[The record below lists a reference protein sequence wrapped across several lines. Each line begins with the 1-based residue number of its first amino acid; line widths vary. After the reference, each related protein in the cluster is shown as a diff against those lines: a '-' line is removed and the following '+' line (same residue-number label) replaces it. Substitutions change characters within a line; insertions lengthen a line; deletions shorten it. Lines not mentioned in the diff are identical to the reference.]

1 MPIVL
6 LLMALAT
13 ARAETPVNFER
24 EVRPLLSEKCFQ
36 CHGPDSDTRMA
47 GLRLDLKDSAF
58 AARKNGTPV
67 VPGKP
72 EASLLYQRIGAPDP
86 NRRMPPP
93 YAHKTLDPNQV
104 ELLKRWIAQGAP
116 WQEHW
121 AFRAPV
127 KPAPPAV
134 RNVAWVRNPIDR
146 FVLHALEA
154 DGLTPAAA
162 AGRRT
167 LLRRVALDLTGLPPT
182 PAEIELY
189 LKDTSP
195 QAYEHMVDRYLAS
208 PHYGEQRAHFWL
220 DAARYGDTHGI
231 HFDNYREIWPYR
243 DWVVGAFNRDEPFD
257 RFSIEQLAGD
267 LLPKP
272 TLDQMIATGFHR
284 CGVTTNEAGII
295 EDEYAEIYAKDRA
308 DTTAAVWLGLTVGC
322 ATCHDH
328 KFDPISQKDFY
339 GLGAFFRNTT
349 QKIMDGN
356 VQDPP
361 PTIFVPAQTD
371 RTRWEQTQQRLA
383 KVRSGMASAGAAA
396 AAAEPFARWSGKLAI
411 GAATHPL
418 DAKDELFAAD
428 ARALAAAPGDQRL
441 GEADVPGV
449 DAVVFPGSGGV
460 RAAKAPKLDPA
471 QPFSISVSFLLP
483 ADAKKNYVVAA
494 QQNSRDKNRG
504 WVLDVNGAS
513 VGLRLVGDGGR
524 AIEIR
529 APQAQDLRHG
539 EWNRVVAT
547 YDGSRRQYGL
557 ALYVNGR
564 AAPPRGLLSQTAELQ
579 GDLGDAPPLVIGK
592 SLAGGAVADL
602 RIFDRALTE
611 SEARAAGEWTAVEG
625 ALTRDAAHRSDA
637 DRAALLDYYLFH
649 DDDGYRALVRE
660 KTELDEEAHA
670 IERRGANTLVMQE
683 RADAKPFA
691 YVLYRGA
698 YDQKRDRVD
707 ARTPAILPP
716 MTAAM
721 PHNRLGF
728 AEWLFT
734 PGQPLTARV
743 AVNRM
748 WQEIFG
754 TGIVKTVDDFG
765 SQGEP
770 PSNQQLLDWLAV
782 DFRESGWDMKRF
794 YRQILL
800 SATYRQD
807 ALTTPEKLTKDP
819 ENRLLSRGPR
829 FRLDGET
836 IRDYALAASGLLAPE
851 IGGPPVRPYQPE
863 GVWDA
868 VAMEGSNT
876 RFYKQD
882 AGDGLYRRSLY
893 TLWKRAAPP
902 ASMEIFNAPSR
913 ENCTVRRERTNTPL
927 QALVTMDDP
936 QFVEAARVLAGRSME
951 NSPNFDEQL
960 DYIATRVL
968 IRPLTVKERQIAR
981 RSFDA
986 FREHYR
992 EDPEGAAALLNT
1004 GARKPDPA
1012 LAQADFAAMTMLTN
1026 QLLNLD
1032 EVLNQ

>member
-1 MPIVL
+1 MLIVL
-6 LLMALAT
+6 LLLLALPA
-13 ARAETPVNFER
+13 AWAESPVNFER

-36 CHGPDSDTRMA
+36 CHGPDSGTRMA
-47 GLRLDLKDSAF
+47 GLRLDLKDSAL
-58 AARKNGTPV
+58 AARKNGTPI

-72 EASLLYQRIGAPDP
+72 EASLVYQRVSAPDV

-93 YAHKTLDPNQV
+93 YAHKTLDAAQV
-104 ELLKRWIAQGAP
+104 EVLKRWIAQGAP

-127 KPAPPAV
+127 KPTPPAV
-134 RNVAWVRNPIDR
+134 RNAAWVRGPIDR
-146 FVLHALEA
+146 FVLRGIEA
-154 DGLTPAAA
+154 AGLTPAPEAD
-162 AGRRT
+162 RRT
-167 LLRRVALDLTGLPPT
+167 LLRRVALDLTGLPPA

-189 LKDTSP
+189 LKDASP

-243 DWVVGAFNRDEPFD
+243 DWVVAAFNRDQPFD

-267 LLPKP
+267 LLPNP

-361 PTIFVPAQTD
+361 PTIFVPAPAD
-371 RTRWEQTQQRLA
+371 RAKWEQTGQRLK
-383 KVRSGMASAGAAA
+383 KVRAEMAEAAQA
-396 AAAEPFARWSGKLAI
+396 PSEAFARWREKLAI
-411 GAATHPL
+411 GAMTHPL
-418 DAKDELFAAD
+418 EAKDEIFAAD
-428 ARALAAAPGDQRL
+428 VRALAAAPGDQRL
-441 GEADVPGV
+441 GEADVPGIA
-449 DAVVFPGSGGV
+449 AVVFPESGGV
-460 RAAKAPKLDPA
+460 NAAKAPKLDPA
-471 QPFSISVSFLLP
+471 QPFSISVRFLLP
-483 ADAKKNYVVAA
+483 AAKKNYVIAA
-494 QQNSRDKNRG
+494 QQNAKEKGRG
-504 WVLDVNGAS
+504 WALDVSGAS

-524 AIEIR
+524 SIEVR
-529 APQAQDLRHG
+529 APEALDLRRG
-539 EWNRVVAT
+539 EWNSVVAT

-557 ALYVNGR
+557 ALYVNGH
-564 AAPPRGLLSQTAELQ
+564 AAPPRGLSGQTAELQ
-579 GDLGDAPPLVIGK
+579 GELGEGAPLTIGK
-592 SLAGGAVADL
+592 SLAAGAVADL
-602 RIFDRALTE
+602 RIFDRALTG
-611 SEARAAGEWTAVEG
+611 SEAVLAGEWTSVEG
-625 ALTRDAAHRSDA
+625 ALTRDEAQRGDE
-637 DRAALLDYYLFH
+637 DRAALLDYYRFH
-649 DDDGYRALVRE
+649 YDDSYRALVRE
-660 KTELDEEAHA
+660 KTELEEEAYA
-670 IERRGANTLVMQE
+670 IERRGANTLIMEE
-683 RADAKPFA
+683 RKDAQPFA

-698 YDQKRDRVD
+698 YDQKRDRVES
-707 ARTPAILPP
+707 RTPAVLPP
-716 MTAAM
+716 MTSAM

-734 PGQPLTARV
+734 PEQPLTARV

-748 WQEIFG
+748 WQEVFG

-770 PSNQQLLDWLAV
+770 PSNPQLLDWLAV
-782 DFRESGWDMKRF
+782 DFRESGWDVKRF

-800 SATYRQD
+800 SAAYRQ
-807 ALTTPEKLTKDP
+807 AAAVTPEKLAKDP
-819 ENRLLSRGPR
+819 DNRLLSRGAR

-851 IGGPPVRPYQPE
+851 LGGPPVRPYQPE
-863 GVWDA
+863 GVWEA

-876 RFYKQD
+876 RFYKRD

-902 ASMEIFNAPSR
+902 ASMEIFNAPTR

-936 QFVEAARVLAGRSME
+936 QFVEAAKVLAGRGME
-951 NSPNFDEQL
+951 NSSGFDEQL
-960 DYIATRVL
+960 DYIAARVL

-981 RSFDA
+981 QSFDA
-986 FREHYR
+986 FREHYAQ
-992 EDPEGAAALLNT
+992 DPEGAAALLDT
-1004 GARKPDPA
+1004 GARKADPA
-1012 LAQADFAAMTMLTN
+1012 LAQADYAAMTMLVN

-1032 EVLNQ
+1032 EVLNR